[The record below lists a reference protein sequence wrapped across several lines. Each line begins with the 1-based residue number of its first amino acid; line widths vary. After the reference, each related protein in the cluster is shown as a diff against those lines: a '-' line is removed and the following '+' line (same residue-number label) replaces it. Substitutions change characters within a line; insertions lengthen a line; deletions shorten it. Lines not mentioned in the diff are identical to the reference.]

1 MQTDERRMNVSSHSG
16 SPVQIAFP
24 KEDTGSSDLVI
35 PNAPLTPANTTLAT
49 VATRVETRK
58 TLSCKALLVGETL
71 ARAELDATK
80 LYEEMK
86 PPSGN
91 SQVFYTYG
99 TAALESVNDLIDRI
113 LHEIEPT
120 KIPELT
126 ELMRGLNK
134 EMRGIRHKYDLSDP
148 DVAKSY
154 EKGRGWF
161 SRMWG
166 RGHTML
172 EMLLEDI
179 SSIEKNL
186 DRVESQ
192 LSKQQEKLLR
202 NVGWYDQIYLENEA
216 EIGKLIYAIG
226 VMELIRDLAA
236 SEAAS
241 VEVGDASLGD
251 RGGER
256 QAAIAEF
263 ANNMEVKIAEYKG
276 RLFVAWATSP
286 QVRMM
291 RTLNIG
297 LAEKLNELVNVV
309 IPTMK
314 GTIAQWQL
322 LMQSKDAAQMATTV
336 AEASNEWLQA
346 YSGAAAAA
354 VPMIAEAIQ
363 YPSLTPETVGVMAA
377 SIASQADSIIA
388 AMDEGNERRK
398 NLDSA
403 ILEAHDVLSASS
415 GRVSDAII
423 DRIVASATKPLQIE
437 EAGPAI

>member
-1 MQTDERRMNVSSHSG
+1 MTHERRIVSTITAE
-16 SPVQIAFP
+16 PVQIAFP
-24 KEDTGSSDLVI
+24 KAVSGSTELAI
-35 PNAPLTPANTTLAT
+35 PTTPLASADATLAT
-49 VATRVETRK
+49 VATKVETRQA
-58 TLSCKALLVGETL
+58 LSCKDLLIGES
-71 ARAELDATK
+71 RAKAEQDAAK
-80 LYEEMK
+80 LYQEMK
-86 PPSGN
+86 PPEGN
-91 SQVFYTYG
+91 TPLFYQYG
-99 TAALESVNDLIDRI
+99 TGALESVNELIDRI
-113 LHEIEPT
+113 LSEIEPT

-126 ELMRGLNK
+126 DLMRGLNK

-148 DVAKSY
+148 DVAKRY
-154 EKGRGWF
+154 EKGRGWIAKMF
-161 SRMWG
+161 G
-166 RGHTML
+166 RAHTML

-186 DRVESQ
+186 DRVEGQ
-192 LSKQQEKLLR
+192 LSKQQEKLVR
-202 NVGWYDQIYLENEA
+202 NASWYDNIYVENEA

-236 SEAAS
+236 NEAAS
-241 VEVGDASLGD
+241 IEVGDASLGD

-322 LMQSKDAAQMATTV
+322 LMQSKDAAQMAETV

-354 VPMIAEAIQ
+354 VPAIAEAIQ

-388 AMDEGNERRK
+388 AMDAGDKKRDE
-398 NLDSA
+398 LDAS
-403 ILEAHDVLSASS
+403 IIEAHKILATSS
-415 GRVSDAII
+415 GKVSDAII
-423 DRIVASATKPLQIE
+423 DRIVGSATTQPEIAQSV
-437 EAGPAI
+437 PA